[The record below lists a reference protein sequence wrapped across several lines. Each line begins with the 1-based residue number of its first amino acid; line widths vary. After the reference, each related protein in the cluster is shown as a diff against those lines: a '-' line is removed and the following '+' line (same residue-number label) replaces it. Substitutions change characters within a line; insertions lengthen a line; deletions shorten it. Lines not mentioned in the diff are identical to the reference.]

1 MFGSKDWQD
10 DGAYAGIRNTNVKL
24 AFLYRWTFSVT
35 QGLWNLGIGST
46 YIYMMEGSSNT
57 VCQPGCSLFTGSL
70 LALQLSCL
78 SA

>member
-1 MFGSKDWQD
+1 MFMFGSKD

-57 VCQPGCSLFTGSL
+57 VCPTLEHRLAVCSSH
-70 LALQLSCL
+70 C
-78 SA
+78 

>member
-57 VCQPGCSLFTGSL
+57 VCQPHGFCVQT
-70 LALQLSCL
+70 QCWPCTCL